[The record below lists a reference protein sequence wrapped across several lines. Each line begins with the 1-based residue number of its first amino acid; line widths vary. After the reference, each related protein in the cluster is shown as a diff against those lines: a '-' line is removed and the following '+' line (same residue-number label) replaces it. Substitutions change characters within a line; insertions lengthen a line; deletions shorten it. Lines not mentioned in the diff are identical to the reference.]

1 MTKISNQQ
9 VYKPDTEIVGK
20 DYVVGTDSNQAK
32 KTVNFRIE
40 DIGSHFN
47 SVNGVRNFDFYFY
60 AHQSANPKPADGC
73 FYSNGNEQDP
83 NNITEFYFSKITQL
97 GKDISQFFQSIETE
111 NPFDLVIAQKTGVN
125 SVIFFQIDNIE
136 IFNGYYKLN
145 VSEVF
150 FPEGNGIEY
159 ILSYA
164 IFNLKPI
171 GNTSGNTDLGYIES
185 PTQGTVTSDTG
196 TDANIPV
203 VDFTIAGLQTPSD
216 KQLEYNNASTGL
228 ISFDGLSINADNT
241 KFDVGLIKGWFVDNT
256 TNPEIP
262 TKTYVEFSQS
272 LANSVNNIATQNVTY
287 IAINS
292 SGVLQQSGI
301 PFEPEQQRDWI
312 PLGVVIHSNR
322 TNINAVNNQ
331 PVVALSPNNQLSDL
345 MESIGFFNISGNAF
359 SPNGANLNINKSAG
373 HVFKQGSNF
382 INNNKDPHT
391 LSLNALVAPSNI
403 RYRLQDGTE
412 SSDSSIIDPNFW
424 DNGGTLTAMIGTR
437 WSIQRIYIFQSNL
450 VRIQYGQATYS
461 NQADAIQAIATEAFV
476 VEQNLLENGL
486 FRGLL
491 IVRRNATDLTDTS
504 RALFIEASKF
514 GSVAGL
520 GSLSTTSLQQAY
532 NNSLTPEIITDSTL
546 GAVSIKRGSASDTDN
561 IIEGLNNA
569 GSVTSWIKADGT
581 SSFEQV
587 SNKKTD
593 LEANKTSNTFYAS
606 CKAIVD
612 WIYNFFIPLAGI
624 TVSGRKMKFNFLSTG
639 LKISSRSDGSEIG
652 VDINTDNLPS
662 DINVQ
667 FGVGG
672 GTVAYEGMAQKNIT
686 FNDLDNNP
694 YIKFG
699 YNSTTDET
707 GIWYDNGVDVQT
719 RLALF
724 NGGFQM
730 IMPSSS
736 NSGMT
741 DDYFGVSKGTN
752 ASFKGIRGNEDFS
765 PNYDDLTYVQKK
777 WVVDNFSKYLLKV
790 ITPTAPVTGTTAETV
805 LYTWFVPADTFST
818 TDRISIDD
826 FTCVSNGTLTGTSL
840 ARIRFNTTSTV
851 DISTNNKVFATIAFS
866 AGSGDRYFRAERIV
880 DFIGGKI
887 KGYFNLAGS
896 FTDTFSSVYTSNDF
910 DTTVDNWF
918 FFTIQP
924 ADVSNSIYMKNL
936 IITK

>member
-9 VYKPDTEIVGK
+9 VYKPDIEIVGK

-97 GKDISQFFQSIETE
+97 EKDISQFFQSIETE

-185 PTQGTVTSDTG
+185 PTQGTVTSSSG
-196 TDANIPV
+196 TNATIPA

-345 MESIGFFNISGNAF
+345 MESIGFFNISGNVF

-424 DNGGTLTAMIGTR
+424 DNGGTLTAMTGTK

-532 NNSLTPEIITDSTL
+532 NNSLTPEIVTDSTL
-546 GAVSIKRGSASDTDN
+546 VAVSIKRGSASDTDN
-561 IIEGLNNA
+561 VFEVQNGSGANTATIKGNGEILGSNLSGTNTGDNSTNTTSNA
-569 GSVTSWIKADGT
+569 YADAKVADAINDGVTTIAPSQNAVYDALALK
-581 SSFEQV
+581 ENV

-624 TVSGRKMKFNFLSTG
+624 TVGGRLMKFNFLSTG

-652 VDINTDNLPS
+652 V
-662 DINVQ
+662 V
-667 FGVGG
+667 
-672 GTVAYEGMAQKNIT
+672 IT
-686 FNDLDNNP
+686 
-694 YIKFG
+694 
-699 YNSTTDET
+699 T
-707 GIWYDNGVDVQT
+707 
-719 RLALF
+719 
-724 NGGFQM
+724 
-730 IMPSSS
+730 
-736 NSGMT
+736 
-741 DDYFGVSKGTN
+741 
-752 ASFKGIRGNEDFS
+752 
-765 PNYDDLTYVQKK
+765 DDLT
-777 WVVDNFSKYLLKV
+777 DDV
-790 ITPTAPVTGTTAETV
+790 ILTYPNYSGTPTTEEWVSNKFTNKIISQIKTKSIVHTGTTAETPIFSIKLDGNNFTSNEKLV
-805 LYTWFVPADTFST
+805 LKLPMFSTGAGNKFLRCRLGNSATFST
-818 TDRISIDD
+818 GFTQIMGNVNGSPWQSFRKYFIIEDGLIYYNANAGYSDDINSAFASVAFDITQDYWLHFSIA
-826 FTCVSNGTLTGTSL
+826 L
-840 ARIRFNTTSTV
+840 ST
-851 DISTNNKVFATIAFS
+851 
-866 AGSGDRYFRAERIV
+866 SGDTA
-880 DFIGGKI
+880 
-887 KGYFNLAGS
+887 
-896 FTDTFSSVYTSNDF
+896 
-910 DTTVDNWF
+910 WF
-918 FFTIQP
+918 PNAQ
-924 ADVSNSIYMKNL
+924 L
-936 IITK
+936 TK